1 MNEEFKNRK
10 SGGVRK
16 NEHTIHIPL
25 QKDILSMAK
34 DVGLVLLDYEELI
47 DCGYKD
53 QYIYILQ
60 KPQ

>member
-1 MNEEFKNRK
+1 
-10 SGGVRK
+10 
-16 NEHTIHIPL
+16 
-25 QKDILSMAK
+25 MAK